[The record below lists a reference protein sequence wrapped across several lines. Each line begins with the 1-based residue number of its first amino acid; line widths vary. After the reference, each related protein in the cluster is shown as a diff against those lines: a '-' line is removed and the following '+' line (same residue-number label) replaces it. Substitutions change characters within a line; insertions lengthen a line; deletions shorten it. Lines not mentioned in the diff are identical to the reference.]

1 MFSKSFLAIINR
13 CTYRWENYFPIQLKA
28 TLIECKEDVV
38 IFFLIGHSWPFFI
51 YFQSFQTKNTIC
63 YDKLMWKNVHPVS
76 GTVIQ
81 AHNLLNTRRLLTWV
95 FYLIITTRNPSI
107 ICRNIFFKTITLWF
121 TLEIIQSC
129 KCCFTV
135 TSIWCYY
142 QVSRISITRDST
154 CLQIICINY
163 FILVICFTWAD
174 IVCNVCRWILTV
186 CSTLMSCTNER

>member
-81 AHNLLNTRRLLTWV
+81 AHNLLNTRRRPEPLGQGSRPILSWFNCDQALVVEKWRTYLCRRPSGNFVPVSSSIENYEYSIVVKSILHSEGLKELLHANC
-95 FYLIITTRNPSI
+95 IAN
-107 ICRNIFFKTITLWF
+107 CRRIVKRYKF
-121 TLEIIQSC
+121 TQTPLG
-129 KCCFTV
+129 
-135 TSIWCYY
+135 TSKK
-142 QVSRISITRDST
+142 V
-154 CLQIICINY
+154 LL
-163 FILVICFTWAD
+163 FILT
-174 IVCNVCRWILTV
+174 
-186 CSTLMSCTNER
+186 